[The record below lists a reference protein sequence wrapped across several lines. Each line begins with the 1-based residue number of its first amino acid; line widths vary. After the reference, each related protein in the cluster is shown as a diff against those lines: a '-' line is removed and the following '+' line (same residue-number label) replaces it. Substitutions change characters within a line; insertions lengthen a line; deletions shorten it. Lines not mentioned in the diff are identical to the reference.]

1 VNPNANIFF
10 LLNCE
15 LIFLSGSAM
24 GVLVLGFNA
33 SQASTLAATSLKSQ
47 RKSFSRLANYFD
59 LSTTKAVLKKIGRVE
74 ASLSNSLARLVQKF

>member
-1 VNPNANIFF
+1 MKETHNAFNKESTSLRLIQMQIFYF

-59 LSTTKAVLKKIGRVE
+59 LSTTKAVLKK
-74 ASLSNSLARLVQKF
+74 